1 MSKVHVQRLINIF
14 GITIFSTIV
23 LLNVDPQKVAADTV
37 SDQNL
42 TDTAKVQAPVEKS
55 PTLIDNSPDTT
66 PTDIKTSE
74 MDSQS
79 VETNNSKLQSST
91 QPQ

>member
-1 MSKVHVQRLINIF
+1 M
-14 GITIFSTIV
+14 
-23 LLNVDPQKVAADTV
+23 AADTV

-42 TDTAKVQAPVEKS
+42 TDTAKVQAPVENS

-66 PTDIKTSE
+66 PTDTKTSE

-79 VETNNSKLQSST
+79 VEANNSKLQSST
-91 QPQ
+91 QPQQTAISNVKATDVLPGHRLKIPLIKHLMKN